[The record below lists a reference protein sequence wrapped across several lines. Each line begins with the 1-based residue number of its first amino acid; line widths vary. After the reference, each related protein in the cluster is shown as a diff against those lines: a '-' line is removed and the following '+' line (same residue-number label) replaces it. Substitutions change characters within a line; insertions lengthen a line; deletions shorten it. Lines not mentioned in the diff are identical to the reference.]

1 MGPARYL
8 GVDIGT
14 TATKAI
20 AFDAAGSALGSARS
34 GYQIDR
40 PGQGRAEQDP
50 RIWLR
55 AVDDCVAE
63 LAVNLDLGTVA
74 GIGVT
79 GQVNTH
85 LLLDEHREPLRPA
98 LLWQDVRAAAEAAE
112 LDLDASSPVPRARW
126 LARAEPEHWAGARWL
141 LLPKDYVNAWLTGV
155 VGSDPL
161 ASVKITDT
169 AGGYLPVVD
178 RAAGLRERLPP
189 LCAPHEPLGEL
200 RADWHGIPAGANVAT
215 GTMDAYCDVLGAGLS
230 APGTGFVI
238 LGTTAVAGALGTRQ
252 TSTDPVGV
260 PGLVTFPPYRG
271 RVVHAGPTQSG
282 GDSLRWWARAS
293 GHSAEDV
300 LAAAEQAEPGSGGV
314 VFAPHLL
321 GERAP
326 LWDSEVRAW
335 FTGVHAGTGFAELSR
350 AVLEGVAY
358 SVRDILDVVR
368 AVTPVGELALCGG
381 GTRSPL
387 WRRILA
393 DVTQSR
399 MRRVDTADTS
409 VHGAGT
415 LAAAAHQGAD
425 PWERAAGFGR
435 AGAVL
440 EPDPGPAERYGELF
454 AVYRETYEALRGV
467 HARMA
472 R

>member
-1 MGPARYL
+1 
-8 GVDIGT
+8 
-14 TATKAI
+14 
-20 AFDAAGSALGSARS
+20 
-34 GYQIDR
+34 
-40 PGQGRAEQDP
+40 
-50 RIWLR
+50 
-55 AVDDCVAE
+55 
-63 LAVNLDLGTVA
+63 
-74 GIGVT
+74 
-79 GQVNTH
+79 
-85 LLLDEHREPLRPA
+85 
-98 LLWQDVRAAAEAAE
+98 VRAAAEAAE
-112 LDLDASSPVPRARW
+112 LGLDASSPVPRARL
-126 LARAEPEHWAGARWL
+126 LARTEPEHWARARWL

-155 VGSDPL
+155 IGSDPL
-161 ASVKITDT
+161 ASVKITDPG
-169 AGGYLPVVD
+169 GGYLPVVD
-178 RAAGLRERLPP
+178 RADGLRERLPP
-189 LCAPHEPLGEL
+189 LRAPHEPLGEL
-200 RADWHGIPAGANVAT
+200 RVDWHGIPAGATVAT

-238 LGTTAVAGALGTRQ
+238 LGTTAVAGALSSG
-252 TSTDPVGV
+252 PVEV

-300 LAAAEQAEPGSGGV
+300 LAAAERAEPGSGGV

-358 SVRDILDVVR
+358 SVRDILDAVR
-368 AVTPVGELALCGG
+368 AVTPVGELVLCGG

-399 MRRVDTADTS
+399 MRGVDTADTS
-409 VHGAGT
+409 VHGAAA
-415 LAAAAHQGAD
+415 LAAAAHEGVD
-425 PWERAAGFGR
+425 PWERAAGFDR

-440 EPDPGPAERYGELF
+440 EPDPGLARRYGELF
-454 AVYRETYEALRGV
+454 AVYREAYEALRGV